1 MIINEEEFLN
11 ILVNLEIG
19 NEEFF
24 KFLKG
29 KVKRYS
35 IKDFGWGCFPILD
48 KDNRIIDIRI
58 LVPEFLD
65 ELCIRINIHEY
76 AHAFE
81 LYNELGQV
89 YVENKETRENN
100 AKEKELEFLRLIL
113 KKN

>member
-1 MIINEEEFLN
+1 MIINEQEFQN
-11 ILVNLEIG
+11 ILLSLEIG

-24 KFLKG
+24 QFLKD
-29 KVKRYS
+29 KVKRYP

-81 LYNELGQV
+81 LFNELGQV
-89 YVENKETRENN
+89 FVEDKELRENN
-100 AKEKELEFLRLIL
+100 AKGKELEFLRV